1 MTAAA
6 DRKEQARL
14 AVTVVAKILAEA
26 GVDVSGIMDMD
37 AEELTEFLADHGV
50 DLDVAALTDSVVAQL
65 EPDRRA
71 IEGGLTDAAK
81 REQVQA
87 KVTKLL
93 GETARNVARQT
104 VRQAQLSAFKAAET
118 REWDRQFYVWV
129 SVGDAKICDS
139 CHTLHGQVFAMDQ
152 WEDIGLP
159 GAGQTLCGERCRCT
173 LVPTKGTDREV
184 TKYRDEVARGNLP
197 KPRG

>member
-1 MTAAA
+1 MSAQA
-6 DRKEQARL
+6 DRREQARL

-37 AEELTEFLADHGV
+37 TEELTAFLADHGV
-50 DLDVAALTDSVVAQL
+50 DVDVERLVDNVIAQL
-65 EPDRRA
+65 ESDRAA

-104 VRQAQLSAFKAAET
+104 MRQAQLSAFKAADT
-118 REWDRQFYVWV
+118 RDWDRQFYVWV
-129 SVGDAKICDS
+129 SVGDKRICDS

-184 TKYRDEVARGNLP
+184 TKYRDEVARGSLP
-197 KPRG
+197 SRR